1 MFASIS
7 PVLIRFA
14 VRYFVGYCHM
24 LAQGA
29 SHRPSASSLSPVECQ
44 DGGSSGMPDA
54 NIPYF
59 GLALVGWF

>member
-1 MFASIS
+1 
-7 PVLIRFA
+7 
-14 VRYFVGYCHM
+14 M